1 MSISFYYP
9 PYGFGTKM
17 SRWVDATFASESAT
31 EPVTLTQT
39 KAHLYIDTAN
49 TDFDAFLSTTDNLI
63 KRVRQYIEEITGRAL
78 VSKTVTFY
86 VDYESPFPLPFVLPG
101 NTISVT
107 SASVKTAINSYEA
120 KTVNSDYEIDGGKFV
135 SMIGNYRW
143 KLVYGI
149 TAVVPEG
156 LKMAILNE
164 IARRF
169 DHRGDREVSDTNQLI
184 EPYKDL
190 YWLT

>member
-9 PYGFGTKM
+9 PFGNGTKM
-17 SRWVDATFASESAT
+17 SRLISYSFASESST

-39 KAHLYIDTAN
+39 KAHLYIDSGN
-49 TDFDAFLSTTDNLI
+49 TDFDAYLSTTDNLI

-78 VSKTVTFY
+78 VDKTVTIY
-86 VDYESPFPLPFVLPG
+86 VDYESPFPLPFVLS
-101 NTISVT
+101 NSVVLT
-107 SASVKTAINSYEA
+107 SASIKTAINSYEA
-120 KTVNSDYEIDGGKFV
+120 KTVNSDFEIDGGKFI

-143 KLVYGI
+143 KLVYVI

-156 LKMAILNE
+156 LKMAVLNE

-169 DHRGDREVSDTNQLI
+169 EHRGDREVSDTNQLI
-184 EPYKDL
+184 EPFKDL

>member
-1 MSISFYYP
+1 MSISFFYP
-9 PYGFGTKM
+9 PYGNGTKM
-17 SRWVDATFASESAT
+17 SKLVSYSFASESST

-49 TDFDAFLSTTDNLI
+49 TDFDAYLSTTDNLI
-63 KRVRQYIEEITGRAL
+63 KRVRQFIEEITGRAL
-78 VSKTVTFY
+78 VDKTVTVY
-86 VDYESPFPLPFVLPG
+86 IDYESPFPLPFVLNG
-101 NTISVT
+101 NTISLT
-107 SASVKTAINSYEA
+107 SASIKTAVNTYEA
-120 KTVNSDYEIDGGKFV
+120 KTINSDFEIDGGKFI

-143 KLVYGI
+143 KLVYAI
-149 TAVVPEG
+149 TASVPEG

-164 IARRF
+164 IASRF
-169 DHRGDREVSDTNQLI
+169 EHRGDREVVDTNLLI